1 MIAVAVELNVL
12 VEQPKLMLLVKASA
26 HTLYVFACPCRQISI
41 CSSLA
46 GNQCKF
52 GTPGSEMSK

>member
-26 HTLYVFACPCRQISI
+26 HTIYVFD
-41 CSSLA
+41 
-46 GNQCKF
+46 
-52 GTPGSEMSK
+52 